1 MTNQLKMPLD
11 GNGINILRQYG
22 PAIKEVLKYK
32 YECSIDVL
40 GIDSAMGQDFAQS
53 RNQPMAAE
61 KRFSIQLKGREV
73 SVWKADLTSFHTE
86 AVVNAANEN
95 LQHIGGLALA
105 LCVAGGSDIQSD
117 SDTYIKSNGALKT
130 GDAVIGHSGC
140 LPYLKIIHA
149 VGPRLSP
156 SPHRSDV
163 LNAEP
168 KLRKTVENILF
179 KAEENKFKS
188 VAIPALSSG
197 LFNFPVDKCADIIVD
212 TVRKYIEWGYHRGS
226 QCEIFLV
233 NNDEPTVKEMER
245 ACRQAFGRTNAPVS
259 QAVRSKTNTSGA
271 KTSQTP
277 LTVHTGNVHLTL
289 RQGNIQEQ
297 VTDVIVNTTGENL
310 CLSNG
315 EVSKA
320 ILKKAGSIM
329 QEEIDK
335 KYKIAKKSLPLVLK
349 TNSYGLGCKEVY
361 HTLVPVKGV
370 DRAGEI
376 LYNAIQECLKMAYAE
391 RHKSIAFPAIGT
403 GHLGFTKQ
411 EVAQIMTKAV
421 EESAKKMQTKMEV
434 DFVIHPPENDTFMA
448 FEAKIRGLQGQSSP
462 GSDTGLSRGFD
473 EQNTSAA
480 PEVRMSSASIEAN
493 EEAKRWLEELLRCS
507 GTATVNNN
515 FIQYLGVEE
524 LHQLN
529 SGAAPATWIEEF
541 FEMGCAKIKVQA
553 ESPKDVIVHVLKA
566 ETMLC
571 AVQKEFARGVK
582 AHMPMLPTRGSMS
595 DAASIDPGDR
605 EHKFKEQGLTIQRI
619 LPVDNAA
626 LMEVFELKK
635 KQLGSSSPPLRMYQ
649 RIPAQFCSRLKDI
662 GFQREYAPPYAPKYG
677 EGIYFSGSVR
687 GAVDLWREQSHQD
700 VYQYYVEAQVLTGKS
715 TPGKRDLIMPPPV
728 GDDPLVRFDSLSGGT
743 DISVI
748 FNGHQALPECIIIC
762 KSYDVV

>member
-40 GIDSAMGQDFAQS
+40 GMESAMGQDFAQS

-105 LCVAGGSDIQSD
+105 LCEAGGPDIQSD
-117 SDTYIKSNGALKT
+117 SDKYIKRNGALKT
-130 GDAVIGHSGC
+130 GDAVIGNSGS

-168 KLRKTVENILF
+168 KLRKTVENILC

-212 TVRKYIEWGYHRGS
+212 TVRKHIECGYHRGS
-226 QCEIFLV
+226 LCKIVLV

-245 ACRQAFGRTNAPVS
+245 ACRQAFAHTIAPVS

-277 LTVHTGNVHLTL
+277 LTVHIGNVHLTL

-297 VTDVIVNTTGENL
+297 VTDVIVNTTGDNL

-320 ILKKAGSIM
+320 ILKKAGSKM
-329 QEEIDK
+329 QEEING
-335 KYKIAKKSLPLVLK
+335 KYKIAKASLPLVLM
-349 TNSYGLGCKEVY
+349 TNSYGLGCKQVY

-376 LYNAIQECLKMAYAE
+376 LFNAIQECLKMANAV

-411 EVAQIMTKAV
+411 EVAQIMTMAV
-421 EESAKKMQTKMEV
+421 EDSAKKMQTKMEV
-434 DFVIHPPENDTFMA
+434 YFVIYPPENDTFMA

-462 GSDTGLSRGFD
+462 GSDAGLSRGFD

-493 EEAKRWLEELLRCS
+493 EEAKSWLEELLRCS

-529 SGAAPATWIEEF
+529 SGASTATWIEEF

-553 ESPKDVIVHVLKA
+553 ESSKDVIVHVLKA

-571 AVQKEFARGVK
+571 AVQEEFARGVK

-605 EHKFKEQGLTIQRI
+605 EDQFKEQGLSIQRI
-619 LPVDNAA
+619 LPVVNAA

-635 KQLGSSSPPLRMYQ
+635 KQLGSSSPPRRMYQ

-662 GFQREYAPPYAPKYG
+662 GFQREYAPPSDPKYG

-700 VYQYYVEAQVLTGKS
+700 VYQYYVEAKVLTGKS

-748 FNGHQALPECIIIC
+748 CNGHQALPECLIIC